1 MNGQDWHVIA
11 FTVGVSALGTLLIL
25 PPGLALAWL
34 LARRAWPGKALVE
47 TLVTLPLVLPPVAT
61 GLILLRLFGR
71 RGPLGGWLE
80 RVAGLEIVFTWR
92 AVVLA
97 TAVMSFPL
105 FVRAARVAFEE
116 VPVRLEQVAR
126 TLGRGPG
133 AVFVSVTLPLAAR
146 GLLAGTVLAFA
157 RALGEFG
164 ATVMVAGNIPGK
176 TATLSLS
183 IYNLV
188 QLGQDDAAFRLL
200 VVSVAIAGT
209 ALWATEGW
217 LGRRAGRAALVP
229 VAASRGT
236 AVNRA
241 P

>member
-1 MNGQDWHVIA
+1 MSWEDWHVVT
-11 FTVGVSALGTLLIL
+11 FTLGVSALGTLLIL
-25 PPGLALAWL
+25 PPGVALAWL
-34 LARRAWPGKALVE
+34 LARRTWPGKALVE

-61 GLILLRLFGR
+61 GLILLRLLGR

-80 RVAGLEIVFTWR
+80 GVLGLEIVFTWR
-92 AVVLA
+92 AVVVA

-126 TLGRGPG
+126 TLGRPPA

-188 QLGQDDAAFRLL
+188 QLGQDGAAFRLL
-200 VVSVAIAGT
+200 GVSVLIAFA
-209 ALWATEGW
+209 ALWTGEFLLAR
-217 LGRRAGRAALVP
+217 GRRPRWWTP
-229 VAASRGT
+229 
-236 AVNRA
+236 
-241 P
+241 